1 MKFMK
6 LGARGPAP
14 CGDLRDPGKNGSSV
28 RVELL
33 RFRTLRL
40 LERRSRGVGGDRVGD
55 SADIMDVAALD
66 GALEDP

>member
-6 LGARGPAP
+6 LGASEPAP
-14 CGDLRDPGKNGSSV
+14 CGDLKDPGKDDSSV

-33 RFRTLRL
+33 RFRTLKL
-40 LERRSRGVGGDRVGD
+40 LERRSRGVGGDRMGD
-55 SADIMDVAALD
+55 MVDIMDVAALD